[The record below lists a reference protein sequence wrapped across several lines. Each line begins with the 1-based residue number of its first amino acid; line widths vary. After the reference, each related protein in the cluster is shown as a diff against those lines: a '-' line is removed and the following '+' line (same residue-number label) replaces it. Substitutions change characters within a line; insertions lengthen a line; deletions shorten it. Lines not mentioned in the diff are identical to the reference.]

1 MLWNAKI
8 RKCLDTISRKKDGN
22 DLKNLKQERLI
33 QYSCSTI
40 YISCRFRKRFWFYIW
55 TQFLL
60 PLDHDWDTVYINLV
74 INSLLMNYKRIQN
87 RLLVTQYL
95 LTYSRMCLKLNC
107 AKTIIYKPSLLHHWQ
122 IQLKKNQNS
131 QEKKKCKICNLKSRI
146 KIVMDKEQI
155 TCLI

>member
-1 MLWNAKI
+1 MEKGLV
-8 RKCLDTISRKKDGN
+8 TISKKKDGN

-74 INSLLMNYKRIQN
+74 INSLLMNYKRKQN

-107 AKTIIYKPSLLHHWQ
+107 AKTIIYKPSLSHHWQ
-122 IQLKKNQNS
+122 IQLKKIKTA
-131 QEKKKCKICNLKSRI
+131 KKKRNAKIAKYVILNQESRLSRTKS
-146 KIVMDKEQI
+146 K
-155 TCLI
+155 